1 MSDKIK
7 NDEVN
12 NKNES
17 FSDNTEK
24 SFDPNKV
31 EFEENDNWK
40 FDAKA
45 LTLENDE
52 FVDDYD
58 LAEIKQSEKEI
69 SAQKPKDKPATPA
82 PRVQQG
88 QQAIKAVPTN
98 SLNTAKFIIACLCI
112 LICAVVFTVLG
123 IRFYTMPNT
132 NEKMNPG
139 NVALTVDETKVS
151 IGMYNYY
158 YKTVSDNYI
167 SYAQQGYYSDLDP
180 SVDFSKQKTTDADG
194 NEITWAQKFEN
205 ETIDRIQYITA
216 YYQEGKKNGVTITD
230 TQKEE
235 IDSNIESIKNS
246 AKESEL
252 SLDEYIAEQY
262 GEYCGIAT
270 IRKLLEQSYTA
281 NNYYREYIIKNKADE
296 KEVQK
301 YFEEHKDEYTEV
313 EFAYL
318 PVFYEPEDAETQ
330 KEAEKTAKKYASK
343 IKSVDDLKKAIPT
356 VCKEIIDSY
365 VAAGQY
371 ESAEDCAEVIAS
383 SVEVSIT
390 KTDDSFT
397 VKAGEW
403 LFDEK
408 TKVNDC
414 SYFLDETNSLY
425 FIIIKK
431 SEPVIA
437 SDEVYSVR
445 HILIMPKSDSEE
457 ESEEATQQTTY
468 TKEQWAEAEKK
479 ANEILDEYKKGDKT
493 EYSFALLAEKY
504 SEDTESTSN
513 GSSGMYGGLYEGV
526 TLGRMVKSFEEWS
539 TDKSRKYGDTDIVKS
554 DYGYHIM
561 YFVEDTTSSLF
572 SCEQAVQSE
581 NEQEYIKSFRVKKNN
596 HSMKKTMV
604 AKPVEATENDYAYDY
619 GY

>member
-12 NKNES
+12 NNNE
-17 FSDNTEK
+17 K
-24 SFDPNKV
+24 PFDPKKV

-52 FVDDYD
+52 FVDDSD
-58 LAEIKQSEKEI
+58 LAEIKQKQKNI
-69 SAQKPKDKPATPA
+69 PAQKPVNKPTPATHP
-82 PRVQQG
+82 QQG
-88 QQAIKAVPTN
+88 QQAIQKVPTN
-98 SLNTAKFIIACLCI
+98 SLNTAKFIMAGLCV

-123 IRFYTMPNT
+123 IRFYTVPNT

-151 IGMYNYY
+151 LGMYNYY
-158 YKTVSDNYI
+158 YNAVSQNYI

-180 SVDFSKQKTTDADG
+180 SVDFSEQKTTDADG
-194 NEITWAQKFEN
+194 HNITWAQKFED

-216 YYQEGKKNGVTITD
+216 YYQEGKKHGVKLTD

-235 IDSNIESIKNS
+235 IKNNIESIKS
-246 AKESEL
+246 DAEQSEL
-252 SLDEYIAEQY
+252 SLDEYIAETY
-262 GEYCGIAT
+262 GEYCGVAT
-270 IRKLLEQSYTA
+270 IRKLLEQSYIA
-281 NNYYREYIIKNKADE
+281 NNYYREYIIENKADE
-296 KEVQK
+296 KEVKK
-301 YFEEHKDEYTEV
+301 YFEEHKDDYTQV

-318 PVFYEPEDAETQ
+318 PVFYEPDDEKSQ

-356 VCKEIIDSY
+356 VCKDIIESY
-365 VAAGQY
+365 VSSGQY
-371 ESAEDCAEVIAS
+371 ESAEDCAEAIAS
-383 SVEVSIT
+383 SVENSIT

-397 VKAGEW
+397 VKACEW
-403 LFDEK
+403 LFNEK

-425 FIIIKK
+425 FIIFKK
-431 SEPVIA
+431 AEPEIA

-445 HILIMPKSDSEE
+445 HILIMPKSDSKEGSE
-457 ESEEATQQTTY
+457 EEATQQTTY

-504 SEDTESTSN
+504 SVDTESTSN

-581 NEQEYIKSFRVKKNN
+581 NEQKYIKSFRVKRNN
-596 HSMKKTMV
+596 RSMKKTMV
-604 AKPVEATENDYAYDY
+604 AKPVEATESEYAYDY
-619 GY
+619 GN